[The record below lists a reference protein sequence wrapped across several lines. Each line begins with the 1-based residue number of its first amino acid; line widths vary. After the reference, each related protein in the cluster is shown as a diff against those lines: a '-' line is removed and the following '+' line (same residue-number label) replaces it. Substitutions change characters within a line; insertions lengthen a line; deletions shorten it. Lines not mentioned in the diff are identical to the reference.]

1 MPGGPRLLWI
11 VACLSLMAALAWAA
25 DDSAPSTGP
34 SAGPPPAK
42 VDTVVDT
49 IHGHKI
55 ADPYRWLEDAG
66 SPDSQEY
73 VRAEMA
79 YTRSLLDPLPGRD
92 RIHDRLTQLLS
103 IGTIGTPQLAGPY
116 FFYIRREGT
125 ENQPV
130 LLVREG
136 LHGKDR
142 RLVDANQ
149 MSADGTVALD
159 WWFPSDDGKYVA
171 YGTSASGSENS
182 TLYIIETATGKLLP
196 DKIGQTRIAQV
207 AWKKDNSGFYY
218 GRNPNKGDV
227 PEGDDVY
234 YLHIFYHAL
243 GTDPKNDPLIWGEG
257 RKKEEILVSQ
267 LPDDDDRWL
276 LLTSYQG
283 SAGRNELFL
292 QDLKAGTPPV
302 ELTSGK
308 DFHYN
313 GEIFRGKI
321 YITTNEGAPHFHL
334 FVVDAAN
341 PARANWKE
349 IIPEADGILK
359 GAGIV
364 DGKILAQY
372 EHNASSQLKLFDL
385 EGKPLGDVELPGI
398 GSIEGLGGRWDRKE
412 TFFGFQSFTV
422 PPSVYQVDLASR
434 KTSLWDKVATP
445 GIDPLAYA
453 VKQVWYTS

>member
-1 MPGGPRLLWI
+1 MPT
-11 VACLSLMAALAWAA
+11 A
-25 DDSAPSTGP
+25 
-34 SAGPPPAK
+34 
-42 VDTVVDT
+42 
-49 IHGHKI
+49 
-55 ADPYRWLEDAG
+55 
-66 SPDSQEY
+66 PDSQEY
-73 VRAEMA
+73 VREEMA

-92 RIHDRLTQLLS
+92 RIHERLTQLLS
-103 IGTIGTPQLAGPY
+103 IGTIGTPQIGGPY
-116 FFYIRREGT
+116 FFYTRREGT
-125 ENQPV
+125 QNQPV

-142 RLVDANQ
+142 PLVDANQ

-182 TLYIIETATGKLLP
+182 TLHVIETATGKLLP
-196 DKIGQTRIAQV
+196 DTIRAGPHRAGGVEERQFRFLLRTQSQERRRAR
-207 AWKKDNSGFYY
+207 
-218 GRNPNKGDV
+218 GRRSLLSAHFLSRPR
-227 PEGDDVY
+227 
-234 YLHIFYHAL
+234 YLIR
-243 GTDPKNDPLIWGEG
+243 TKDPLIWGEG

-276 LLTSYQG
+276 LLTAYEG
-283 SAGRNELFL
+283 SAGKNELFL

-308 DFHYN
+308 DFQYT
-313 GEIFRGKI
+313 GEIFRGKL
-321 YITTNEGAPHFHL
+321 YITTNEDAPHFHL

-349 IIPEADGILK
+349 IIPASDGILK

-372 EHNASSQLKLFDL
+372 EKNASSQLKLFDL
-385 EGKPLGDVELPGI
+385 EGKALGDIELPGI
-398 GSIEGLGGRWDRKE
+398 GSIEALGGRWDRKE
-412 TFFGFQSFTV
+412 AFFGFQSFTV
-422 PPSVYQVDLASR
+422 PPSVYQVELASR

-445 GIDPLAYA
+445 GIDPSRL
-453 VKQVWYTS
+453 